1 VSIPRLEPSAADRAR
16 WARYRDYLAF
26 WEGRQWTDRARPG
39 ETRLTLNYARA
50 LVRKVTSV
58 LFSRPVRYNV
68 PESAAAERYLAR
80 LAREDD
86 WAGLDDAAALDAAV
100 LGDAAF
106 KVTWDAARR
115 RPRVTPID
123 PAQLVVATRP
133 DDARKVVAVAH
144 EYPLEPAALE
154 AVFGLRLPRLG
165 PEGWVTVR
173 EEWTAERYRLLVAGE
188 TVHDD
193 ANPYGW
199 IPYVL
204 VPNSPAPGGP
214 WGESDLADLLDVCRE
229 LNRRLT
235 VLSRILQVSGNPI
248 VVLENVTASEGIR
261 AEEGAVWELPEGS
274 RAYLLDM
281 LSGGRVA
288 LHLEYVRLLF
298 QVLHDLAEVPRAA
311 FGDHGRDL
319 SGAALELELQPLV
332 HKVERKRRS
341 WERALRQRAQR
352 VLDLAERL
360 GGESFGGARGGD
372 RLGAGA
378 AGGRG
383 AGRADAGG
391 AGDGGHPLASDGG
404 ARAGVAR
411 PRGGAGAGGG
421 RARRRAGRLSRAI
434 GGVRAT
440 PPTRRTRP
448 TAVRE
453 PTTGDAPRHRVG
465 ARRRLARPR
474 RTGRQ
479 CTVLGHP
486 HGGWQWHRGIDRWE
500 IPGPGGPDGSGSA

>member
-1 VSIPRLEPSAADRAR
+1 MLARRSRGRSRAGRAAQRSGDCASAPVVLAGRLQYLEPVAAGGLPECGVRFRFARAVSLDGGVARPGAGRAPEEGRTAVNIPRLEPSAADRAR

-58 LFSRPVRYNV
+58 LFSRPVRYSV

-123 PAQLVVATRP
+123 PAQLVAATRP
-133 DDARKVVAVAH
+133 DDAREVVAVAH
-144 EYPLEPAALE
+144 EYRLEPAALE

-193 ANPYGW
+193 TNPYGW

-281 LSGGRVA
+281 LSGGGVA

-352 VLDLAERL
+352 ALDLAERL
-360 GGESFGGARGGD
+360 GGESFGGARGVEIVWGPLLPVD
-372 RLGAGA
+372 EERAVRVQAGLVA
-378 AGGRG
+378 AGIRSRLT
-383 AGRADAGG
+383 A
-391 AGDGGHPLASDGG
+391 
-404 ARAGVAR
+404 ARELGSLDPEA
-411 PRGGAGAGGG
+411 
-421 RARRRAGRLSRAI
+421 
-434 GGVRAT
+434 
-440 PPTRRTRP
+440 
-448 TAVRE
+448 E
-453 PTTGDAPRHRVG
+453 
-465 ARRRLARPR
+465 LARVAAER
-474 RTGRQ
+474 AAG
-479 CTVLGHP
+479 LG
-486 HGGWQWHRGIDRWE
+486 G
-500 IPGPGGPDGSGSA
+500 

>member
-1 VSIPRLEPSAADRAR
+1 MELATRLEPTAADRAR

-26 WEGRQWTDRARPG
+26 WDGRQWDARPRPG

-58 LFSRPVRYNV
+58 LFSRPVRYSV
-68 PESAAAERYLAR
+68 PDSPAAERALAQ
-80 LAREDD
+80 LATEDD
-86 WAGLDDAAALDAAV
+86 WHGLDYAAALDTAV

-115 RPRVTPID
+115 RPRLTTVD
-123 PAQLVVATRP
+123 PAQLVVAARP
-133 DDARKVVAVAH
+133 DDPRELVALAH
-144 EYPLEPAALE
+144 EYPLAAG
-154 AVFGLRLPRLG
+154 AVEQVYGVALPGLG
-165 PEGWVTVR
+165 PDGRVTVR
-173 EEWTAERYRLLVAGE
+173 EEWTDATYRLVVAGE
-188 TVHDD
+188 TLH
-193 ANPYGW
+193 AGENPYGW

-204 VPNSPAPGGP
+204 VPNTPSPGGV

-281 LSGGRVA
+281 LSGGGVA

-311 FGDHGRDL
+311 FGDQGRDL

-341 WERALRQRAQR
+341 WERALRQRAWR
-352 VLDLAERL
+352 VLDLLERF
-360 GGESFGGARGGD
+360 GGADFGGARGVEVVWGPVLPVD
-372 RLGAGA
+372 EERAARVQVALVGAGIRSRLTAARELGALDPEA
-378 AGGRG
+378 
-383 AGRADAGG
+383 
-391 AGDGGHPLASDGG
+391 
-404 ARAGVAR
+404 
-411 PRGGAGAGGG
+411 
-421 RARRRAGRLSRAI
+421 
-434 GGVRAT
+434 
-440 PPTRRTRP
+440 
-448 TAVRE
+448 E
-453 PTTGDAPRHRVG
+453 
-465 ARRRLARPR
+465 LARVAAEQAALAAPER
-474 RTGRQ
+474 
-479 CTVLGHP
+479 P
-486 HGGWQWHRGIDRWE
+486 
-500 IPGPGGPDGSGSA
+500 

>member
-1 VSIPRLEPSAADRAR
+1 VVPAGCFLDPGPVAAGRLPESGVRFPLLRAVSLDGGVARPGAGRAPEEGRTAVSIPRLEPSAADRAR

-58 LFSRPVRYNV
+58 LFSRPVRYSV

-123 PAQLVVATRP
+123 PAQLVAATRP
-133 DDARKVVAVAH
+133 DDAREVVAVAH
-144 EYPLEPAALE
+144 EYRLEPAALE

-204 VPNSPAPGGP
+204 VPNGPAPGGP

-281 LSGGRVA
+281 LSGGGVA

-311 FGDHGRDL
+311 FGDQGRDL

-360 GGESFGGARGGD
+360 GGESFGGARGVEVVWGPVLPVD
-372 RLGAGA
+372 EERAVRVQAGLVA
-378 AGGRG
+378 AGIRSRLT
-383 AGRADAGG
+383 A
-391 AGDGGHPLASDGG
+391 
-404 ARAGVAR
+404 ARELGSLDPEA
-411 PRGGAGAGGG
+411 
-421 RARRRAGRLSRAI
+421 
-434 GGVRAT
+434 
-440 PPTRRTRP
+440 
-448 TAVRE
+448 E
-453 PTTGDAPRHRVG
+453 
-465 ARRRLARPR
+465 LARVAAER
-474 RTGRQ
+474 AAG
-479 CTVLGHP
+479 LG
-486 HGGWQWHRGIDRWE
+486 G
-500 IPGPGGPDGSGSA
+500 